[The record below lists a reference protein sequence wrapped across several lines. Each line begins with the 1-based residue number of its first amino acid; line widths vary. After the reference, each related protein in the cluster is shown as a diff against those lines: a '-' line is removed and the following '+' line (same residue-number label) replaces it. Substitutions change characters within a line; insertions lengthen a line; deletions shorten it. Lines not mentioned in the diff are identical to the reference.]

1 MHQGIAW
8 HLFDAAPVFI
18 LTQPDDVPV
27 TWSLLRRAPSYLIVN
42 HRTATAR
49 VVEKFWLSSEQA
61 LWERV

>member
-49 VVEKFWLSSEQA
+49 VVEKT
-61 LWERV
+61 